1 MNSPKTVR
9 TPSPQR
15 MRIALPPM
23 SQNIQKPTSTP
34 KTATLIQERR
44 VLWSHEVPIS
54 KARAHAVA
62 AADADRAAAN
72 VAEYPEADI
81 DPKNCDI
88 DPGAARPLEPRGSA
102 LHSRLRD
109 AARRGHR
116 LGFAVY
122 AGPSHR
128 AFAFADRGF

>member
-1 MNSPKTVR
+1 MTDIR
-9 TPSPQR
+9 TCSR
-15 MRIALPPM
+15 SEDFLEFLAMRRDYDGLQIKASKILHM
-23 SQNIQKPTSTP
+23 FI
-34 KTATLIQERR
+34 
-44 VLWSHEVPIS
+44 WSGKN
-54 KARAHAVA
+54 KADELTKDRAHAVA